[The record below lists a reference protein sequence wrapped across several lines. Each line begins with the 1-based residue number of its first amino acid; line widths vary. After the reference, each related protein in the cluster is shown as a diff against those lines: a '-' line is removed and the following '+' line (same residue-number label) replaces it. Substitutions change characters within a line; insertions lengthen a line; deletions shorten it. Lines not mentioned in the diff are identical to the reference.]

1 MNREKLITPDVLSL
15 VGCTSAAGQLAALAI
30 PVLCLAEPTAWF
42 AGFPQASVVI
52 GYISDA
58 LCLALL
64 ALISMLCPWCHEVLV
79 AGRGSPVTRF
89 LSLPIG
95 LFGLFL
101 LLDTAYSA
109 LTQYA
114 LLTNR
119 DLVTLGL
126 SLGLSFTVI
135 LNINNIAAA
144 PLWLRISLAV
154 AGVCYIG
161 CVLSIG
167 IIPLLLPFTLLKLV
181 SALLLAK
188 PLSMLRRNATRIAS
202 LPESD

>member
-1 MNREKLITPDVLSL
+1 MNRERLIALDTLRL
-15 VGCTSAAGQLAALAI
+15 VGYTAGAGQLAALLI
-30 PVLCLAEPTAWF
+30 PVLCLAEPAAWF
-42 AGFPQASVVI
+42 AGLLGVSMVI

-64 ALISMLCPWCHEVLV
+64 AFISMLCPWCHEVLV
-79 AGRGSPVTRF
+79 AGRGSPITRF
-89 LSLPIG
+89 FSLPIG

-101 LLDTAYSA
+101 LLDTIYST
-109 LTQYA
+109 LTQYD

-119 DLVTLGL
+119 DLMTLGL

-135 LNINNIAAA
+135 ININNIAAA

-154 AGVCYIG
+154 AAVCYIG
-161 CVLSIG
+161 CALSIG
-167 IIPLLLPFTLLKLV
+167 IIPLLLPFTLLKLA

-188 PLSMLRRNATRIAS
+188 PLGILRRNATRIAS
-202 LPESD
+202 LPESG

>member
-1 MNREKLITPDVLSL
+1 MNRERLIAPDVLRL
-15 VGCTSAAGQLAALAI
+15 VSRTAGAGQLAALLI
-30 PVLCLAEPTAWF
+30 PVLCLAEPAAWF
-42 AGFPQASVVI
+42 AGFPGVSMII
-52 GYISDA
+52 GCISDA

-79 AGRGSPVTRF
+79 AERGSPVTRF
-89 LSLPIG
+89 LSLLTG

-101 LLDTAYSA
+101 LLDTIYSA
-109 LTQYA
+109 FTQYD

-119 DLVTLGL
+119 DLATLGL

-135 LNINNIAAA
+135 ININNIAAA
-144 PLWLRISLAV
+144 PLWLRLSLAV

-161 CVLSIG
+161 CVLCIG

-188 PLSMLRRNATRIAS
+188 PLAILRRNAPRIAS
-202 LPESD
+202 LPESG